1 MTKRASEARPGAHKA
16 HHPAHHPH
24 QSGHPRTVAILD
36 GGDVEGQTDQP
47 FEEGSHDA
55 IDPDLRHRLISET
68 AFELYQRRGF
78 ADGYDLDDW
87 LQAEEQ
93 LDHTLLHAATEAVPE
108 TEPRKRRRAAK

>member
-1 MTKRASEARPGAHKA
+1 MTKRVSAARPGPHNA
-16 HHPAHHPH
+16 HHRADHPH

-36 GGDVEGQTDQP
+36 GGDVETQLDQP

-68 AFELYQRRGF
+68 AYELYQRRGF

-93 LDHTLLHAATEAVPE
+93 VDHLLLHPATEAVPE
-108 TEPRKRRRAAK
+108 TRIGGRRSG